1 MNTKQEILKS
11 WKKDSFMKT
20 IIKVMNCVK
29 CGKKEIC
36 QHQGF
41 CIECMTSYSNTV
53 EKIEQELKNSC
64 SMCGSKTRKL
74 VEDSGT
80 CNSCLNGVMGYWIK
94 TQII

>member
-1 MNTKQEILKS
+1 MSTKQEILEI

-20 IIKVMNCVK
+20 VIKVMNCK
-29 CGKKEIC
+29 LCNKKEIC
-36 QHQGF
+36 QYQGF

-74 VEDSGT
+74 ILNSGT
-80 CNSCLNGVMGYWIK
+80 CNSCLKGVMGH
-94 TQII
+94 